1 MRGGVNTIGK
11 KKKNTI
17 RISFVDS
24 PSSEDV
30 TGSLILIT
38 TENYKMLVDCGLH
51 QTNNRYE
58 DFLVNNR
65 KFKEFK
71 PKDID
76 FIFITHNHGD
86 HCLLNPRLYKEGC
99 RGATIIS
106 SGSKEVLKDMAYDSA
121 FIRER
126 DVELINSQHN
136 KNYQPLYSKKMLIKC
151 LNTPW
156 NIQ

>member
-17 RISFVDS
+17 CISFVDS

-86 HCLLNPRLYKEGC
+86 HCY
-99 RGATIIS
+99 
-106 SGSKEVLKDMAYDSA
+106 
-121 FIRER
+121 
-126 DVELINSQHN
+126 
-136 KNYQPLYSKKMLIKC
+136 
-151 LNTPW
+151 
-156 NIQ
+156 